1 MEYIV
6 DMQGFKQSTD
16 DYVLKE
22 LAILPLEKYAEP
34 VVFLF
39 QEPYNQRRLIDRHK
53 SENTWLERHY
63 HGLSWKSGKIPYAN
77 IREVLREYLDDATK
91 VFVRG
96 RIRKE
101 WLKRFKFNVIDI
113 YELGYSLSEQSKKIV
128 TICINHNGC
137 YRTTCALHNVKLMR
151 KYYFENVCIKH
162 Q

>member
-6 DMQGFKQSTD
+6 DMQGFKQSRD

-22 LAILPLEKYAEP
+22 LAILPLKKDSEP
-34 VVFLF
+34 LVFLF
-39 QEPYNQRRLIDRHK
+39 QEPYKWRRLTDRYK
-53 SENTWLERHY
+53 SANAWLERHY
-63 HGLSWKSGKIPYAN
+63 HGLSWKSGEIPYVN
-77 IREVLREYLDDATK
+77 IGKILRKCLHVASK

-101 WLKRFKFNVIDI
+101 WLKRFKFNVI
-113 YELGYSLSEQSKKIV
+113 YELGYSLTEQSKKIV

-137 YRTTCALHNVKLMR
+137 YKTTCALHNVKLMR
-151 KYYFENVCIKH
+151 KYYFENICNKH